1 MERNLQSARDKAME
15 FQAQM
20 KTLVKTSQSK
30 EKKLLET
37 INTVEIHVALL
48 VKEVEHLEAQADG
61 GVLLLQAQQSLA
73 SVTGH

>member
-1 MERNLQSARDKAME
+1 MERNLESARDKAME

-30 EKKLLET
+30 EKRLLET

-48 VKEVEHLEAQADG
+48 VKEVEHLEAQAGG